1 MFTSREALTNDNQL
15 ATDGEPTGHRRAI
28 DGPKYGSILFFSLFR
43 RVPSTLSTLPQK
55 STNGF
60 SRGLSGARGRRRGW
74 QLAQNGLYP
83 SIARIIRLFVSWFIR
98 PTARSIY
105 EFIGSMTTCTTHSKH
120 VPSDAVITFTIG

>member
-1 MFTSREALTNDNQL
+1 MFSCLDTIFLFPFAKRGVSTTFPIFLFSNSFLCQ
-15 ATDGEPTGHRRAI
+15 
-28 DGPKYGSILFFSLFR
+28 LFFSLFR